1 MVMAQQPNEHM
12 QHYSEDAYYINA
24 ELSLLDFHVRVLAQA
39 VDPLHPLLERLNFLI
54 IFSRNLDEF
63 FEVHLAKLL
72 QQCNQMH
79 QSQPNFANHTLLLT
93 QIFDRTQAAVKQQY
107 QILNQHILPALTARN
122 IHVLSLNPLTQ
133 NQINPQQ
140 SNWTTAYFMQLIL
153 PNLQP
158 VILHNVEDNTAKNA
172 AKIFLNISN
181 KQTNLI
187 VKLRLKEAAS
197 SSQTTTWAV
206 VPVPSH
212 LQPLVFLPPTSDE
225 DPSVF
230 CMLLATLIQT
240 YLAALFVGWH
250 IVNSAIFRVTYAANE
265 SSTVDPAH
273 RPPMHL
279 HSGLAV
285 RLEIEK
291 QASVE
296 TTEYLASILGLSK
309 AQIYFV
315 DGIIDLT
322 ELTGV
327 YNAPDLGNHWNIGA
341 VNSAEFKQP
350 IHIKEAQL
358 KYPPFTPYLSP
369 SLTSESDI
377 FFVIRQRDI
386 LLHHP
391 FDSFAPVIHLLRAA
405 AHDPQVSSIYQT
417 LYRSGVDSEIVQ
429 QLITAAQHGKQVTVV
444 VELRV
449 RQDEQNNWQI
459 AQKLQ
464 QAGVRVV
471 YGNAQYKTHA
481 KMLLITRR
489 EQHQSVRYV
498 HLGTGNYHAVNAQLY
513 TDYGLLSSDTD
524 LADDVG
530 LVFEWLINSTD
541 VQDLSKSSNG
551 CFSTTLNQTPQPL
564 PLLHFKKILV
574 APFNLYAALIGFIEH
589 EMTLAQ
595 AGLPAHIIIKANALT
610 QPQLIDA
617 LYRAS
622 EYGVKV
628 DLIIRSIC
636 SLRPQVAGLSKKI
649 SVRSIVGRFLEHTRV
664 FYFSNAGAQPRL
676 YCGSADLMDRNMFAR
691 VEVCFPIEN
700 DALQQRIIQ
709 YGLLN
714 YMQDNQQAW
723 TLKSNGVWERVTA
736 HEHKTAYSAQQVLL
750 DKLSR

>member
-1 MVMAQQPNEHM
+1 MAQQPTENTQE
-12 QHYSEDAYYINA
+12 YLEDACYINA

-93 QIFDRTQAAVKQQY
+93 QIFDRTQTAVKQQY

-133 NQINPQQ
+133 NQINSQQ
-140 SNWTTAYFMQLIL
+140 SNWTTAYFVQLIL

-187 VKLRLKEAAS
+187 VKLRAKETAL

-212 LQPLVFLPPTSDE
+212 LLPLVFLPPTSDE

-240 YLAALFVGWH
+240 HLAALFVGWH

-291 QASVE
+291 KASVE
-296 TTEYLASILGLSK
+296 TTAYLKSVLSLSEV
-309 AQIYFV
+309 QIYFI

-322 ELTGV
+322 RLGGLYNTPKLSNHLDSPTLSSLEL
-327 YNAPDLGNHWNIGA
+327 
-341 VNSAEFKQP
+341 KQG
-350 IHIKEAQL
+350 QL
-358 KYPPFTPYLSP
+358 KYSPFTPYFP
-369 SLTSESDI
+369 PYLTCENDI
-377 FFVIRQRDI
+377 FFAIRQRDI

-405 AHDPQVSSIYQT
+405 ANDPQVSSIYQT

-464 QAGVRVV
+464 QAGVHVI
-471 YGNAQYKTHA
+471 YGNAHYKTHA

-489 EQHQSVRYV
+489 EQHQTVRYV

-541 VQDLSKSSNG
+541 VHDLFKSSNV

-723 TLKSNGVWERVTA
+723 TLKSNGVWERVTVN
-736 HEHKTAYSAQQVLL
+736 EHQVVYSAQQVLL